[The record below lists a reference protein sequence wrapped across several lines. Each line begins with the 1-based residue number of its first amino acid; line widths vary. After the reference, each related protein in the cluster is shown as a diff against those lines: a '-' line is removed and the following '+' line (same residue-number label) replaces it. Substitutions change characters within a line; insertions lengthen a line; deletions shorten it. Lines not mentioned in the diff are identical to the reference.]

1 MAGPLSHVRVLDLS
15 RLLPGPMA
23 TFHLASLGAA
33 VIRVDDAA
41 HSPAVPRELY
51 RMLNRN
57 KRAMRIDL
65 RQAAGRDIFL
75 RLAGDADV
83 VVESFRPGV
92 ADRLGVGYEA
102 VRQVN
107 PRIVY
112 CSISGYGQTG
122 PDRLRSGHDITYLAA
137 AGVGDQ
143 IGLAGGPPAIPN
155 LQIGDL
161 LGGALTAVMGILAA
175 LVDVQSGGA
184 GRYIDVSM
192 ADSLL
197 AHSLVALAGMAA
209 SGQPPRRGE
218 DLLSGALPCYNYYR
232 TADGRYLAVGALEP
246 RFWERL
252 CDALGRPDLKPGQF
266 AGPVRGEL
274 QAIFGAH
281 SSDHWIELFRDVD
294 CCVNLVLT
302 LDEAV

>member
-1 MAGPLSHVRVLDLS
+1 
-15 RLLPGPMA
+15 
-23 TFHLASLGAA
+23 
-33 VIRVDDAA
+33 
-41 HSPAVPRELY
+41 
-51 RMLNRN
+51 
-57 KRAMRIDL
+57 
-65 RQAAGRDIFL
+65 
-75 RLAGDADV
+75 
-83 VVESFRPGV
+83 
-92 ADRLGVGYEA
+92 
-102 VRQVN
+102 
-107 PRIVY
+107 
-112 CSISGYGQTG
+112 
-122 PDRLRSGHDITYLAA
+122 
-137 AGVGDQ
+137 
-143 IGLAGGPPAIPN
+143 
-155 LQIGDL
+155 
-161 LGGALTAVMGILAA
+161 
-175 LVDVQSGGA
+175 
-184 GRYIDVSM
+184 M

-197 AHSLVALAGMAA
+197 AHSVVALAGMAA

-302 LDEAV
+302 LDEAVQTRQTLPDVGCPAAPPGAHTDAILSAAGYSSEKSRPSVPRA